1 MAAVHRIAVAVRM
14 GEHGPMNFKRPHL
27 ATRATLVAAALL
39 ALAGCAAADAPAA
52 PAASAPPSAALHAR
66 VVELIG
72 DAACDSQGQC
82 HAVGIGAKPCG
93 GAEHWLA
100 WSSKVT
106 NAYALDEA
114 VRDLAAAQVAED
126 KASGLAS
133 DCMRRP
139 DPGAV
144 CRPRAGDGRK
154 TCQLGQGG
162 VDSAV

>member
-14 GEHGPMNFKRPHL
+14 GEHGQMNFKLPHL
-27 ATRATLVAAALL
+27 APRATLVAAALL
-39 ALAGCAAADAPAA
+39 ALAGGAAAVAPVAS
-52 PAASAPPSAALHAR
+52 AASAPPSTALHAR

-106 NAYALDEA
+106 DAYALDEA

-144 CRPRAGDGRK
+144 CRPRAGDGKK

>member
-1 MAAVHRIAVAVRM
+1 M
-14 GEHGPMNFKRPHL
+14 GEHGPMTLELRPP
-27 ATRATLVAAALL
+27 APRATLVAAVLL
-39 ALAGCAAADAPAA
+39 ALAGCAAAVAPPA
-52 PAASAPPSAALHAR
+52 PSASAAPSAALHAR

-72 DAACDSQGQC
+72 DAACDSQSQC

-93 GAEHWLA
+93 GAEHWLP

-106 NAYALDEA
+106 DAYALDEA
-114 VRDLAAAQVAED
+114 VRALAAAQVAED
-126 KASGLAS
+126 KAGGLAS

-139 DPGAV
+139 DPSAV
-144 CRPRAGDGRK
+144 CRPRAGDGKK

>member
-1 MAAVHRIAVAVRM
+1 M
-14 GEHGPMNFKRPHL
+14 
-27 ATRATLVAAALL
+27 LVAAALL
-39 ALAGCAAADAPAA
+39 ALAGCATADAPAA

-93 GAEHWLA
+93 GAEHWLP

-106 NAYALDEA
+106 DAYALDEA
-114 VRDLAAAQVAED
+114 VRALAAAQVAED

-139 DPGAV
+139 DPSAV
-144 CRPRAGDGRK
+144 CRPRAGDGKK